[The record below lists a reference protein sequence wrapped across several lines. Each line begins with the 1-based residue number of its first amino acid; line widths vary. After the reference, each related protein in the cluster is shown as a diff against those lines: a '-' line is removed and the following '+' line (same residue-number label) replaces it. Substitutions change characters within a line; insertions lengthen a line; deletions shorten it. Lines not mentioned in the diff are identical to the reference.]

1 MEEDLS
7 LKTIISLC
15 KANVFDILEAGAI
28 GHSGGSLSILE
39 TLVALYYK
47 IAKIDAKNPKWE
59 DRDRIIL
66 SKAHACEAMYAVL
79 GEKGFFPKEKFTYSI
94 DGF

>member
-28 GHSGGSLSILE
+28 G
-39 TLVALYYK
+39 
-47 IAKIDAKNPKWE
+47 
-59 DRDRIIL
+59 
-66 SKAHACEAMYAVL
+66 
-79 GEKGFFPKEKFTYSI
+79 
-94 DGF
+94 

>member
-1 MEEDLS
+1 MEENS
-7 LKTIISLC
+7 LKSVIASC
-15 KANVFDILEAGAI
+15 KSNVFDLLEAGAI

-47 IAKIDAKNPKWE
+47 IAKIDPKNPKWE

-66 SKAHACEAMYAVL
+66 SKAHSCEAMYAVL
-79 GEKGFFPKEKFTYSI
+79 GEKGFFPKEKFKE
-94 DGF
+94 FL